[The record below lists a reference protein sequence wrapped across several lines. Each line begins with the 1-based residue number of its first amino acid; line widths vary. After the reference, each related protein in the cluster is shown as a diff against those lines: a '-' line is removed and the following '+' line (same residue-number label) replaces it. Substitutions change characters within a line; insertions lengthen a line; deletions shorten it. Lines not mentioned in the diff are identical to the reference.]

1 MMINQKNKNLLSGL
15 IFIIIGITFLISS
28 LSYNFGNSSMP
39 GPGYFPFILSCILI
53 LIGIIK
59 ILKNISW
66 T

>member
-1 MMINQKNKNLLSGL
+1 LLSGL
-15 IFIIIGITFLISS
+15 IFVIIGITFLISS

-59 ILKNISW
+59 IFKNISW